1 MAISVD
7 WPSKVINIPQAD
19 LTPLGGGVYEL
30 DLNEL
35 RLTLK
40 DLEDGEGMT
49 FPDTHRHNTEVSVGG
64 VTLARVIEFINGYTI
79 TFEDGQYAVNLV
91 GANSNVSDV
100 VNVNQVSVRSAN
112 SAGLVVS
119 GSGVTSQDK
128 ADIADAVLESVVSG
142 RGAGSLG
149 SVAKVI
155 QAILKNK
162 TVTDPAT
169 GRMTVYDDDDVT
181 PLFTADI
188 FEDADGAQP
197 YSGNGVERRETLS

>member
-19 LTPLGGGVYEL
+19 LTSLGGGVYEL

-188 FEDADGAQP
+188 FEDADGTQP